1 MRTPVLVDEGLMAD
15 TQRATGIQNEQELM
29 ELALR
34 TLMRLA
40 QQTELRQLRGKF
52 VWDGDLDAMRRDP

>member
-1 MRTPVLVDEGLMAD
+1 MRTSVLVDEDLMAD
-15 TQRATGIQNEQELM
+15 IRRATGIDNEQELM

-40 QQTELRQLRGKF
+40 QQTELRQLRGKYA
-52 VWDGDLDAMRRDP
+52 WEEPGSTRAS